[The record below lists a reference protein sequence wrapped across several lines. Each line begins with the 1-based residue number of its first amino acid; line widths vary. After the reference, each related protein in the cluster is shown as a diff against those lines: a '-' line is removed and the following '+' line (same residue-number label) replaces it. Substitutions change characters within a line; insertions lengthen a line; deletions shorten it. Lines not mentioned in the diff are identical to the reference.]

1 MNRYQVRVIETTVYR
16 FEAETEE
23 EARRIASEDCI
34 WGPSEGK
41 LVKVVFGETAGG
53 CGKVA
58 YDVWIDVEDLEEA
71 AL

>member
-1 MNRYQVRVIETTVYR
+1 MNRYQVRVIETTVYS

-41 LVKVVFGETAGG
+41 
-53 CGKVA
+53 
-58 YDVWIDVEDLEEA
+58 YDVWIDVEDLEEV

>member
-1 MNRYQVRVIETTVYR
+1 MNRYQIRVVETTV
-16 FEAETEE
+16 FKVEAETEE

-41 LVKVVFGETAGG
+41 
-53 CGKVA
+53 
-58 YDVWIDVEDLEEA
+58 YDVWIDVENLEEI